1 MVASAG
7 RRSNA
12 PTVTL
17 ALARRHHV
25 PAPRHPGPAQHPESG
40 VQQRCD
46 QHLAAAAAAPRAL
59 RGEFREARRLA
70 RAVAVSVTLAHAQEM
85 TLSWCM
91 RRAELVL
98 KCVKGFVLEA
108 AGWGGA
114 ELQTLHFLLPPDT
127 RADLF
132 TALAHQLPNIF
143 RLSNPVKG
151 KPPSAAA

>member
-1 MVASAG
+1 MTSI
-7 RRSNA
+7 SL
-12 PTVTL
+12 PL
-17 ALARRHHV
+17 LLRHEHS
-25 PAPRHPGPAQHPESG
+25 E
-40 VQQRCD
+40 
-46 QHLAAAAAAPRAL
+46 
-59 RGEFREARRLA
+59 
-70 RAVAVSVTLAHAQEM
+70 EM

-151 KPPSAAA
+151 KPPSAAT